1 MPPCTGLP
9 QRFRLRLP
17 FSLMAARLSR
27 LFGICAL
34 AGGSIVFTLGVF
46 ELVLRWLGY
55 EAIYE
60 VYSHP
65 EIFWQRDE
73 LLGWSHQPNSQGMY
87 VGPRPWPVEFEAPVQ
102 INSLGLR
109 GPEIAELPDAGYRVL
124 VLGDSLVAGFEVPYE
139 ESFQALL
146 EAELNRLFDFPVQV
160 INGGVRGYGT
170 DQSYLYY
177 RERGRALRPDL
188 VMFLHG
194 GNDAADNITLHRM
207 RRTFSKGALAPG
219 SNGKLERV
227 GYPIPSYPL
236 CSEYALDPGF
246 APRRV
251 DTSFESAMCDVQT
264 RLADR
269 SALFTVLSE
278 RIRRNPALLLFLY
291 RLGTP
296 SEAAEIP
303 PPAGG
308 GDGSV
313 DGPAGQLAPRFQ
325 LTGAIL
331 HALARE
337 VRESGA
343 ELLLPVIP
351 AYWEQ
356 LEPEAFAGEGVVL
369 FDIALDLGRPELH
382 FDKDSHLN
390 REGHRAFEK
399 VIAPAVAERIRARR
413 RVAGPSGSP

>member
-1 MPPCTGLP
+1 MMP
-9 QRFRLRLP
+9 
-17 FSLMAARLSR
+17 ARLSR
-27 LFGICAL
+27 LLGICAL
-34 AGGSIVFTLGVF
+34 VGGSIVLTLGAI
-46 ELVLRWLGY
+46 ELVLRWLGF

-73 LLGWSHQPNSQGMY
+73 LLGWSHQPNSQAMY
-87 VGPRPWPVEFEAPVQ
+87 IGPRPWPVEFETPVQ

-109 GPEIAELPDAGYRVL
+109 GPEVAELPDDGYRVL
-124 VLGDSLVAGFEVPYE
+124 VLGDSMVAGFEVPYE
-139 ESFQALL
+139 QTFQALL
-146 EAELNRLFDFPVQV
+146 EADLNRLFDFPVQV

-177 RERGRALRPDL
+177 RERGRALHPDL

-194 GNDAADNITLHRM
+194 GNDASDNITLHRM
-207 RRTFSKGALAPG
+207 RRTFSKGALALRSDG
-219 SNGKLERV
+219 GLEQV

-251 DTSFESAMCDVQT
+251 DTSFESAMCNVQT
-264 RLADR
+264 RLSDR

-278 RIRRNPALLLFLY
+278 RIRQNPGLLLFLY

-296 SEAAEIP
+296 REAAEVSP
-303 PPAGG
+303 PP
-308 GDGSV
+308 GSGEGSA
-313 DGPAGQLAPRFQ
+313 DGPAGQLAPRFR

-343 ELLLPVIP
+343 ALMLPVIP
-351 AYWEQ
+351 SFWHP
-356 LEPEAFAGEGVVL
+356 LEPEDFAGEGVVL
-369 FDIALDLGRPELH
+369 FDVTVDLGLPVFH
-382 FDKDSHLN
+382 FSNDSHMN
-390 REGHRAFEK
+390 REGHRAFEQ
-399 VIAPAVAERIRARR
+399 VLLPTVAERIRARR
-413 RVAGPSGSP
+413 GVAGPGAGG